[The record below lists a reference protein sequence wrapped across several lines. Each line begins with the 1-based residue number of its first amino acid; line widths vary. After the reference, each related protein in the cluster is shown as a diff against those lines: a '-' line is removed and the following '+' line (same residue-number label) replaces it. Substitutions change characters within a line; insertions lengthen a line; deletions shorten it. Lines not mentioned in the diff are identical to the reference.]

1 MNGLPHSPA
10 PGGVIWLTGL
20 SGAGKST
27 LAAHLHAALLARGRT
42 ASIIDGDELRRG
54 LSRDLGFGSAD
65 RAENVRRAAEVAGM
79 FAAAGV
85 VAVVALISPLR
96 ADRRLAREILT
107 RRQVPC
113 AEVFVH
119 APLAVCEQ
127 RDPKGLYRR
136 ARTGSIPEFTGISA
150 PYEPPENPELE
161 LRTDLAGEQECA
173 RRLVE
178 FAQAF
183 LRG

>member
-1 MNGLPHSPA
+1 MHPTVPTRF

-27 LAAHLHAALLARGRT
+27 LAARLEADLRSEGWPT
-42 ASIIDGDELRRG
+42 AILDGDELRRG
-54 LSRDLGFGSAD
+54 LSRDLGFGPTD

-96 ADRRLAREILT
+96 VDRQLAREILT
-107 RRQVPC
+107 RRQVRC

-136 ARTGSIPEFTGISA
+136 ARAGAIAEFTGISA
-150 PYEPPENPELE
+150 PYEAPENPELE
-161 LRTDLAGEQECA
+161 LRTDLSGEADCA
-173 RRLVE
+173 RRLAE
-178 FAQAF
+178 FTRAF
-183 LRG
+183 LRA

>member
-1 MNGLPHSPA
+1 MDATA
-10 PGGVIWLTGL
+10 PTRFSGGVIWLTGL

-27 LAAHLHAALLARGRT
+27 LAVRLEADLRGRGWP
-42 ASIIDGDELRRG
+42 ASLIDGDELRRG
-54 LSRDLGFGSAD
+54 LSRDLGFGPAD

-79 FAAAGV
+79 FAGAGV

-96 ADRRLAREILT
+96 ADRRLAREILS
-107 RRQVPC
+107 RRQVRC
-113 AEVFVH
+113 AEVYVH

-136 ARTGSIPEFTGISA
+136 ARAGGIPEFTGISA
-150 PYEPPENPELE
+150 PYEAPENPALE
-161 LRTDLAGEQECA
+161 LRTDLAGEEDCT

-178 FAQAF
+178 FVHAF

>member
-1 MNGLPHSPA
+1 MHLAANACYS
-10 PGGVIWLTGL
+10 GGVIWLTGL

-27 LAAHLHAALLARGRT
+27 LAARLEADLRGSGSLAT
-42 ASIIDGDELRRG
+42 IIDGDELRRG
-54 LSRDLGFGSAD
+54 LSRDLGFGPAD

-96 ADRRLAREILT
+96 VDRRLAREILA
-107 RRQVPC
+107 RRQVRC
-113 AEVFVH
+113 AEVYVH

-136 ARTGSIPEFTGISA
+136 ARSGSIPEFTGISA
-150 PYEPPENPELE
+150 PYEPPEHPELE
-161 LRTDLAGEQECA
+161 LRTDLAGEADCA
-173 RRLVE
+173 RRLAE
-178 FAQAF
+178 FTRAF

>member
-1 MNGLPHSPA
+1 MNASPATPA

-27 LAAHLHAALLARGRT
+27 LAGHLHADLRARGRL
-42 ASIIDGDELRRG
+42 AAIIDGDELRRG
-54 LSRDLGFGSAD
+54 LSRDLGFGPAD

-96 ADRRLAREILT
+96 ADRRLAREILA
-107 RRQVPC
+107 RRQLPC
-113 AEVFVH
+113 AEIYVH
-119 APLAVCEQ
+119 APLAVCEG

-136 ARTGSIPEFTGISA
+136 ARAGVIPEFTGISA
-150 PYEPPENPELE
+150 PYEPPENPALE
-161 LRTDLAGEQECA
+161 LRTDLAGVQDCA
-173 RRLVE
+173 RRLL
-178 FAQAF
+178 AF
-183 LRG
+183 TQTFLGN